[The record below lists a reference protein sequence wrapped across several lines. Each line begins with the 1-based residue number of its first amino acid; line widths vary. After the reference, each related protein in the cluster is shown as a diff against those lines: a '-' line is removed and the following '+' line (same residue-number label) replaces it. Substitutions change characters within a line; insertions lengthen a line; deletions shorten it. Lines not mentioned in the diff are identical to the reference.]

1 MECISISFKS
11 APEEVRKCFVFS
23 EEEKRKILE
32 QTGQAVVLN
41 TCNRTE
47 IYVAGGENSFS
58 LLERLLADKSGMEE
72 TQLRR
77 ISRRF
82 QGKKALEHL
91 YRVTCGMD
99 SMVLGEDEILGQMRQ
114 AYLFSCKEGKPGYEL
129 NTAFQGA
136 LTCAKKIK
144 TETEISKASVSIA
157 TLVSNEVF
165 KAESGPGRTEKGLP
179 GVENQRT
186 DSFLRVLLIGG
197 SGKMGSIILKNLLD
211 HGNIHV
217 LATKRNHA
225 VTGSAKGALTV
236 VEYGERYDYL
246 EQADVIISATES
258 PHYTLTAG
266 EAAGYLADGRERL
279 FIDIAVPAD
288 MDKDIG
294 TLPGCRLISIDD
306 FERLASRNNIR
317 KQQAILDA
325 GEMMA
330 RELDTLYKTLAFHD
344 AAGRLD
350 TWKERFAGCGP
361 DKILYFLRDKLDAAS
376 FEAVLKVCE
385 ENQE

>member
-11 APEEVRKCFVFS
+11 APEDVRKCFVFS
-23 EEEKRKILE
+23 EEEKKRILE
-32 QTGQAVVLN
+32 RTGQAVVLN

-47 IYVAGGENSFS
+47 IYAAGEETCFN
-58 LLERLLADKSGMEE
+58 LLEKLLAEKAGMEE

-114 AYLFSCKEGKPGYEL
+114 AYLFSCKESKPGYEL

-136 LTCAKKIK
+136 LACAKKIK
-144 TETEISKASVSIA
+144 TETEISKSSVSIA

-165 KAESGPGRTEKGLP
+165 KAENRIPRGEHGGEERKL
-179 GVENQRT
+179 Q
-186 DSFLRVLLIGG
+186 VLLIGG
-197 SGKMGSIILKNLLD
+197 SGKMGSIILKNLLY
-211 HGNIHV
+211 HGSIHV

-225 VTGSAKGALTV
+225 VAGQSRGTLTV
-236 VEYGERYDYL
+236 VDYAERYAYL

-266 EAAGYLADGRERL
+266 EAAGYLKDGRERL

-288 MDKDIG
+288 MDKEIG
-294 TLPGCRLISIDD
+294 ALPGCRVISIDD

-325 GEMMA
+325 GELLA
-330 RELDTLYKTLAFHD
+330 KELDTLYKTLAFHE
-344 AAGRLD
+344 AAGMLD
-350 TWKERFAGCGP
+350 IWKQRFTGCGP
-361 DKILYFLRDKLDAAS
+361 DKILFFLRDRLDAAS
-376 FEAVLKVCE
+376 FEAVLRALGE
-385 ENQE
+385 M

>member
-47 IYVAGGENSFS
+47 IYVTGGENSFS

-136 LTCAKKIK
+136 LACAKKIK

-165 KAESGPGRTEKGLP
+165 KEVLFLKICWITEISMCSPPKGTM
-179 GVENQRT
+179 R
-186 DSFLRVLLIGG
+186 
-197 SGKMGSIILKNLLD
+197 
-211 HGNIHV
+211 
-217 LATKRNHA
+217 
-225 VTGSAKGALTV
+225 
-236 VEYGERYDYL
+236 
-246 EQADVIISATES
+246 
-258 PHYTLTAG
+258 
-266 EAAGYLADGRERL
+266 
-279 FIDIAVPAD
+279 
-288 MDKDIG
+288 
-294 TLPGCRLISIDD
+294 
-306 FERLASRNNIR
+306 
-317 KQQAILDA
+317 
-325 GEMMA
+325 
-330 RELDTLYKTLAFHD
+330 
-344 AAGRLD
+344 
-350 TWKERFAGCGP
+350 
-361 DKILYFLRDKLDAAS
+361 
-376 FEAVLKVCE
+376 
-385 ENQE
+385 